1 MDFEKEIFGNSSDD
15 GDNLQDLE
23 NENLEDMFGSSD
35 EEVYKERVLPSFK
48 KKSEIEKSEKKIVKK
63 RKPKI
68 HVQEEQVQKDSSPEE
83 QKREQ
88 ARQDFDEA
96 LERIKPKGR
105 RRDLKDESVGMI
117 FLKFRNGMRK

>member
-48 KKSEIEKSEKKIVKK
+48 KKTEIEKSEKKVVKK

-68 HVQEEQVQKDSSPEE
+68 HVQEEHVQKDQSPEE

-105 RRDLKDESVGMI
+105 RRDLKDESVGI
-117 FLKFRNGMRK
+117 LFLKFRNGMRK